1 MKKTDKPHSEY
12 RGHLWAMLRARVSEW
27 FIGGVLLA
35 ITGFAP
41 QEFIA
46 RLIRYIA
53 RPERV
58 EHLSRLAL
66 DARPVF
72 VFVGIAIIVAD
83 ALYRNRR
90 QPVNAVPER
99 PPLPEDGAG
108 RLEPNGRALAASEPS
123 EPQALPLPN
132 KPWLSEGRVM
142 LVVLPFEGLGGGD
155 KYDYFSEGLTEDMIT
170 QLARLSSERLGV
182 IARTSA
188 MRYKSTTKTI
198 HQIGQDLGVSHV
210 LEGSVRRA
218 GDRVRVAAQLI
229 RVSDETHLWAE
240 TYEGNWHDILAL
252 QIEVAKAIAREIEIK
267 LTPHEQRRLDR
278 TPVID
283 AQAHEAYLKGRHF
296 WSKRTEEG
304 MRKSI
309 EYFQLAIGHQPN
321 FAAAYDGVA
330 DAYTMLACRGVS
342 PARETFHKAKIAA
355 RKALQ
360 IEPDLGE
367 AYASLAHVRL
377 HDWDWVDLEQ
387 DFLRAI
393 ELNPGHAIAYYW
405 YAEYLMMAGRAEEA
419 IAKVRQSQQMD
430 PLNSVLNSSVA
441 MILYLARRYD
451 QAREELRKALE
462 IDPNH
467 FTLHFRLG
475 LVYQQQKLFHNAIE
489 EMQKAVALSG
499 RSTEA
504 LMGLAQTYAAAN
516 MRAAMQQI
524 VDALERESEKHYVHP
539 YNMARVFGSLG
550 DKEQTFGW
558 LEKAYDEH
566 SPDFIELR
574 TEPTFD
580 SARSDPR
587 FSELLSRVGFN
598 QT

>member
-1 MKKTDKPHSEY
+1 M
-12 RGHLWAMLRARVSEW
+12 
-27 FIGGVLLA
+27 I
-35 ITGFAP
+35 
-41 QEFIA
+41 
-46 RLIRYIA
+46 
-53 RPERV
+53 
-58 EHLSRLAL
+58 
-66 DARPVF
+66 
-72 VFVGIAIIVAD
+72 
-83 ALYRNRR
+83 
-90 QPVNAVPER
+90 
-99 PPLPEDGAG
+99 
-108 RLEPNGRALAASEPS
+108 
-123 EPQALPLPN
+123 
-132 KPWLSEGRVM
+132 
-142 LVVLPFEGLGGGD
+142 LVVLPFESLGGGD

-170 QLARLSSERLGV
+170 QLARLSPERLGV

-240 TYEGNWHDILAL
+240 TYEGSRHDILAL

-267 LTPHEQRRLDR
+267 LTPHEQGRLDR
-278 TPVID
+278 TPAID
-283 AQAHEAYLKGRHF
+283 AQAHEAYVKGRHF

-309 EYFQLAIGHQPN
+309 EYFQVAIGYQPN

-342 PARETFHKAKIAA
+342 PARETFHQAKMAA

-377 HDWDWVDLEQ
+377 HDWDWVDLER

-405 YAEYLMMAGRAEEA
+405 YAEYLMMAGRAEDA
-419 IAKVRQSQQMD
+419 IARVRQSQQMD

-441 MILYLARRYD
+441 IILYLARRYD
-451 QAREELRKALE
+451 QAREELNKALE

-467 FTLHFRLG
+467 FLLHFRLG
-475 LVYQQQKLFHNAIE
+475 LVYQQQKLFHDAIE
-489 EMQKAVALSG
+489 EMQKAVTLSG

-504 LMGLAQTYAAAN
+504 LTGLAQTYAAAD

-524 VDALERESEKHYVHP
+524 VDALETESEQHYVHP
-539 YNMARVFGSLG
+539 YNMAKVFGSLG

-580 SARSDPR
+580 SVRFDPR

-598 QT
+598 QI